1 MENIDVNVSVE
12 MHNASEPRLPSVGI
26 KPLNLDEGL
35 TYFLLTIVP
44 ITLFIGL
51 PLLYEV
57 SCIFRYIYCFIHNKL
72 TKLCKKCKMVD
83 CSTELKWIDRSKACD
98 ECAGSCKCT
107 HKVTEL

>member
-1 MENIDVNVSVE
+1 MKSEDGKYNVSVK
-12 MHNASEPRLPSVGI
+12 MHNASEPRLQSVGI
-26 KPLNLDEGL
+26 KPLTLEEGL

-51 PLLYEV
+51 PLLYVV
-57 SCIFRYIYCFIHNKL
+57 SCIFRYISCLIHN
-72 TKLCKKCKMVD
+72 KLCKKCKTVD

-98 ECAGSCKCT
+98 ECAGSCKCI

>member
-1 MENIDVNVSVE
+1 MENINANVSVE
-12 MHNASEPRLPSVGI
+12 IHNASEPRLPSVGI
-26 KPLNLDEGL
+26 KPLTLEEGL

-44 ITLFIGL
+44 IILFIGL
-51 PLLYEV
+51 PLLYVV

-72 TKLCKKCKMVD
+72 CKKCKKVN

-98 ECAGSCKCT
+98 ECTGSCKYT